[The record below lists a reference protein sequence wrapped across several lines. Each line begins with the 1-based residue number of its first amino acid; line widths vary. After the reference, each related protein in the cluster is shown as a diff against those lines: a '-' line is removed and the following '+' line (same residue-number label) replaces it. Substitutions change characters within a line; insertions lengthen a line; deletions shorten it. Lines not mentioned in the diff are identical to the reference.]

1 MSDKP
6 ELTLGQRNLFQ
17 QGFQSYTRCEL
28 NSLNMGLRFTPFL
41 CMLFGTWGLLT
52 HNLYMLSSIAAIGFI
67 AAFFPSKHPFDLI
80 YNHIIRHIFKAE
92 KLPSNPLQR
101 RLACLGA
108 GFMNASIA
116 LLFLF
121 DPTVHQIPLSEVTL
135 SISHLGS
142 QAQFAYALGFILL
155 FMQIIVFSNHFCA
168 LSWAYEKLINLMGG
182 GENQPISEEHVK
194 RLMKLGAK
202 IVDVRDADDFQ
213 QGHIEGAINIPLET
227 LKDSDIRQQLSEDII
242 LSYCHNGKFSHIA
255 QELLRKHGIA
265 LSYNLGSFERART
278 LLAH

>member
-1 MSDKP
+1 MSNKP
-6 ELTLGQRNLFQ
+6 EMTLGQRNLFQ

-28 NSLNMGLRFTPFL
+28 NSLNMGLRFTPFF
-41 CMLFGTWGLLT
+41 CMLLGTLGLIT
-52 HNLYMLSSIAAIGFI
+52 HNLYLLSSIAAIGFI
-67 AAFFPSKHPFDLI
+67 AAFFPSKHPFDLL
-80 YNHIIRHIFKAE
+80 YNHVVRHIFKAE

-108 GFMNASIA
+108 GFMNGSIA

-142 QAQFAYALGFILL
+142 QGQFAYVLGFILI
-155 FMQIIVFSNHFCA
+155 FMQVIVFSNHFCA

-182 GENQPISEEHVK
+182 AEDKPISENHVN
-194 RLMKLGAK
+194 RLVKLGARV
-202 IVDVRDADDFQ
+202 IDVRNEEDFKE
-213 QGHIEGAINIPLET
+213 GHIDGAINVPLET
-227 LKDSDIRQQLSEDII
+227 LDDPKVRQQFDEDII
-242 LSYCHNGKFSHIA
+242 LTYCHTGKLSHIA

-265 LSYNLGSFERART
+265 LSYNLGSFERANI
-278 LLAH
+278 LLAQ